1 MSKPKR
7 RCPACG
13 STNPADAVSCCVCG
27 FVFAATVGSETAAAH
42 PPEPPASTPDALE
55 TPAHPVGDGAKIQH
69 TAITD
74 SADWAGPQVQA
85 VEADAPP
92 EQRPHRAAAHR
103 RGMISLPALLAL
115 TALSAIGLLAVA
127 VFRSIAE
134 ESAMPLSVR
143 PTAAT
148 APRLEITGEVSSTD
162 LLTPTTTLL
171 PSPTP
176 TETPLPSP
184 TPTETPSPTPTPLP
198 TPTEVMR
205 PTDAPAASPTEP
217 PARVTTYRV
226 QQGDTCWGIATRFGI
241 SVEQLIAQNRL
252 SAQCVIRPGQVLT
265 IRR

>member
-13 STNPADAVSCCVCG
+13 STNPADAASCCVCG
-27 FVFAATVGSETAAAH
+27 FVFAAAVGSETAVVR
-42 PPEPPASTPDALE
+42 PPEPPASKPDAAE
-55 TPAHPVGDGAKIQH
+55 TPAGDGARTQCS
-69 TAITD
+69 TVT
-74 SADWAGPQVQA
+74 DWASPQA
-85 VEADAPP
+85 RAGEAGASPK
-92 EQRPHRAAAHR
+92 QRPDRAAAQR
-103 RGMISLPALLAL
+103 RRMISLTALLAL
-115 TALSAIGLLAVA
+115 AVISAIGLLAIS
-127 VFRSIAE
+127 VFRSVAE

-148 APRLEITGEVSSTD
+148 VPRSGIIGEARSAEP
-162 LLTPTTTLL
+162 LTLTATPL
-171 PSPTP
+171 PPPTP

-184 TPTETPSPTPTPLP
+184 TPTETPLPSPTPLP
-198 TPTEVMR
+198 TPTEVTLPS
-205 PTDAPAASPTEP
+205 PTPTNAPVPSPTEP

-265 IRR
+265 IKR

>member
-42 PPEPPASTPDALE
+42 PPEPSASTPDALE

-85 VEADAPP
+85 VEAGAPP
-92 EQRPHRAAAHR
+92 EQCPHHAAAHR

-127 VFRSIAE
+127 VFRSVAE
-134 ESAMPLSVR
+134 ESTMPLSVR

-148 APRLEITGEVSSTD
+148 APHLEITSEVSSTD
-162 LLTPTTTLL
+162 LLTPTTTPL

-205 PTDAPAASPTEP
+205 PTDAPASSPTKP

>member
-13 STNPADAVSCCVCG
+13 STNPADAASCCVCG
-27 FVFAATVGSETAAAH
+27 FVLVGSETAAVRL
-42 PPEPPASTPDALE
+42 PEPPASKPNAVE
-55 TPAHPVGDGAKIQH
+55 TLAGDGARTQRS
-69 TAITD
+69 TVT
-74 SADWAGPQVQA
+74 DWASPQA
-85 VEADAPP
+85 RAGEAGASPK
-92 EQRPHRAAAHR
+92 QRPDRAAAQR
-103 RGMISLPALLAL
+103 RGMISLTALLAL
-115 TALSAIGLLAVA
+115 AVISAIGLLAVA
-127 VFRSIAE
+127 VFRSVAE
-134 ESAMPLSVR
+134 ESAMPLSAR

-148 APRLEITGEVSSTD
+148 MLRPGITGEAHSAE
-162 LLTPTTTLL
+162 LPTPTATLL

-184 TPTETPSPTPTPLP
+184 TPTETPLPSATPLP
-198 TPTEVMR
+198 TPTEVTLPSPA
-205 PTDAPAASPTEP
+205 PTDAPAPSPTEP

-241 SVEQLIAQNRL
+241 SIEQLIAQNRL